1 MARPEKVAK
10 VEEVRADL
18 SGAAATLLTHYRG
31 LSVTELAELRAKL
44 REANAEMKVVK
55 NTLTKRAAEAAG
67 IEGLDDLLEGP
78 TSLVLCAEDPVGP
91 AKALKAFAK
100 DHPDLTLRGGYLDGE
115 VLDAEEAL
123 KLADLESREELL
135 ARLAGLMQG
144 ALSGT
149 ARLLLAATEKQAR
162 LLQALVDA
170 GGVEA
175 KGFTP
180 SAPAAAPEAAEPEAA
195 AEPEPAPEAEAVPE
209 AAAEPEPAPEA
220 EAVPEEPAAATE
232 DAAEPKAA
240 ADTEAASGDEPVADE
255 TTTEA

>member
-1 MARPEKVAK
+1 MVRPEKLAK

-18 SGAAATLLTHYRG
+18 TGAAATLLTHYRG
-31 LSVTELAELRAKL
+31 LSVTELAELRARL
-44 REANAEMKVVK
+44 RESNAEMKVVK

-67 IEGLDDLLEGP
+67 IGGLDDLLEGP

-91 AKALKAFAK
+91 AKALRAFAK
-100 DHPDLTLRGGYLDGE
+100 DHPDLVVRGGYLDGA
-115 VLDAEEAL
+115 VLDGEAAL

-149 ARLLLAATEKQAR
+149 ARLLQAATEKQAR

-170 GGVEA
+170 GGPEA
-175 KGFTP
+175 RGFTP
-180 SAPAAAPEAAEPEAA
+180 SAPAVAAEPAAEAA
-195 AEPEPAPEAEAVPE
+195 APAVEAEPAAE
-209 AAAEPEPAPEA
+209 AAAPAVEA
-220 EAVPEEPAAATE
+220 EPAAETVE
-232 DAAEPKAA
+232 DAPAAEDAPTPD
-240 ADTEAASGDEPVADE
+240 DTPDDDE